1 VACLVTETE
10 RMKRQVTTEEQKR
23 CNENLVHTAH
33 HLRAE
38 CPYVRM
44 DESTRFDST
53 RSRRENPVRP
63 SLTRQ
68 GIHELKHSTQGYSL
82 YEDIAHHNRGGLLR
96 PG

>member
-10 RMKRQVTTEEQKR
+10 RMKRQVATEEQKR

-38 CPYVRM
+38 CSYVRM
-44 DESTRFDST
+44 DESTRFDSA
-53 RSRRENPVRP
+53 RFRQENLVRL

-68 GIHELKHSTQGYSL
+68 GIHKLK
-82 YEDIAHHNRGGLLR
+82 IPPRGTVCTKT
-96 PG
+96 